1 MPTIRLAA
9 HICTLKNYSTFMKHR
24 HLILGIAFWVVAVAG
39 GWLALRGE
47 LETQSSSVSAMS
59 ANIGQWFSGQRTKR
73 QAASEFKLQIAL
85 HDPIFLA
92 NDDGTYRHVG
102 LVTNVDGT
110 AKREPVASAT
120 AEVQIYNSALHECP
134 QGYELCYYTTPMA
147 LDWVAKT
154 IIPEHRQKEIAA
166 LITKEWEVQRTEVMA
181 QLRPIMRDGLRTAL
195 DAVESELPQILRSHR
210 EEFHALGDRYEAEI
224 LKAEIIPL
232 VRKEILP
239 IVEEEAV
246 PVATEVGKA
255 LWKRVSLWSFT
266 WRFVYDKSPLPKKNA
281 VKQEFQRFVDEE
293 ALPELRARSDQFIEM
308 TETIVKRA
316 MENPEVKD
324 ALKRNFKRVIEDEE
338 LRRLVWMIVR
348 ETVVENE
355 TLRTELQ
362 AYMKDHETR
371 AAMKLA
377 GDRIEPVVREIG
389 DMIFGSRESGITPEF
404 SRILRSQILTKDRRW
419 FVMLP
424 VQGSTTND
432 QPVRI
437 VEAQTP
443 MLYPMAF
450 GGTEQSPL
458 TPQQ

>member
-1 MPTIRLAA
+1 
-9 HICTLKNYSTFMKHR
+9 MKQR
-24 HLILGIAFWVVAVAG
+24 HLILGIGFWLAVIAG
-39 GWLALRGE
+39 GWFVLRAE
-47 LETQSSSVSAMS
+47 LETQSSSVAALSTDLQQWVT
-59 ANIGQWFSGQRTKR
+59 GQKITREST
-73 QAASEFKLQIAL
+73 SEFEIQIAL
-85 HDPIFLA
+85 NDPIFLA
-92 NDDGTYRHVG
+92 NGDGTFRHVG

-110 AKREPVASAT
+110 DKREAVLSSW
-120 AEVQIYNSALHECP
+120 AETQIYSNAIDTMP
-134 QGYELCYYTTPMA
+134 DGFELKYYTTPMA

-154 IIPEHRQKEIAA
+154 MIPEHRQKEIAD
-166 LITKEWEVQRTEVMA
+166 LISNEWKLQRQEVMT
-181 QLRPIMRDGLRTAL
+181 QLRPVVRDGLRTAL
-195 DAVESELPQILRSHR
+195 DAVESELPQILRSHQDD
-210 EEFHALGDRYEAEI
+210 FHALGDRYEAEI

-316 MENPEVKD
+316 MENPEVK
-324 ALKRNFKRVIEDEE
+324 AVLKRNVKRVVADEE
-338 LRRLVWMIVR
+338 LRQLVWMIVR
-348 ETVVENE
+348 ETVVDNA
-355 TLRTELQ
+355 TLRTELE
-362 AYMKDHETR
+362 AYMKDQETR
-371 AAMKLA
+371 TAMKMA

-389 DMIFGSRESGITPEF
+389 DMIFGSRETGITPEF

-419 FVMLP
+419 FVMVP
-424 VQGSTTND
+424 GTEKFESD
-432 QPVRI
+432 KPIRI
-437 VEAQTP
+437 VEADSP
-443 MLYPMAF
+443 MMYPMAF

-458 TPQQ
+458 TPQK